1 MMPLAPHLIHVFVY
15 RLQLHVMET
24 RRLYAA
30 LSAECATLLGEL
42 LLEPKA
48 EGVTRQMLAACEL
61 LMLDFSGLGP
71 SLKFQWAWSMWEGML

>member
-1 MMPLAPHLIHVFVY
+1 
-15 RLQLHVMET
+15 MET
-24 RRLYAA
+24 RRLYTA

-61 LMLDFSGLGP
+61 FMLDFLVLGD
-71 SLKFQWAWSMWEGML
+71 